1 MLNHPFDTHTAAEA
15 EHALALPVAA
25 GGLSSAKPAGTGYV
39 NRAVIQVQ
47 GGSIRFRTTAPDAT
61 ATTGR
66 IAPDGSQIIVGQ
78 SELSRFSAVVNAG
91 TPSLWVVWE

>member
-1 MLNHPFDTHTAAEA
+1 MLNTPFDTHTHAEA

-25 GGLSSAKPAGTGYV
+25 GGLSAAKPAGTGHV
-39 NRAVIQVQ
+39 TRAVIQVQ
-47 GGSIRFRTTAPDAT
+47 GGSIRFRTTSPDAT

-66 IAPDGSQIIVGQ
+66 IVPDGGEVAVGAA
-78 SELSRFSAVVNAG
+78 ELGRFSAVTNGG